1 MTARL
6 DYLVKSKN
14 RCVVMY
20 SCDGAGGNLSF
31 EIGPTAFCS
40 NITEFTGEFATK
52 GLTFTSAALSRVS
65 GSAGGNGGNI
75 ELTFRGSSTHYQAFQ
90 LPAGSIADI
99 SFERATI
106 PNFATGS
113 TGMAIITNNL
123 GGGQTA
129 SVMFEF
135 VTRHV

>member
-6 DYLVKSKN
+6 DYLVKSRN

-123 GGGQTA
+123 QAGQTA

>member
-6 DYLVKSKN
+6 DYLVKSRN

-20 SCDGAGGNLSF
+20 SCDGGGGNIQF
-31 EIGPTAFCS
+31 DIGPTAFCS

-52 GLTFTSAALSRVS
+52 GLTFSSASLSRVS

-75 ELTFRGSSTHYQAFQ
+75 ELTFRGTTSYQAFQ

-99 SFERATI
+99 SFERATV
-106 PNFATGS
+106 PNFSAGS
-113 TGMAIITNNL
+113 TGQALITNNL

>member
-6 DYLVKSKN
+6 DYLVKSRN
-14 RCVVMY
+14 RCVILY
-20 SCDGAGGNLSF
+20 SSDAGGGNIQF
-31 EIGPTAFCS
+31 DIGPTAFCS

-52 GLTFTSAALSRVS
+52 GLTFSSAALSRVS

-90 LPAGSIADI
+90 LPSGSIADI

-123 GGGQTA
+123 QAGQTA

>member
-6 DYLVKSKN
+6 DYLVKSRN

-20 SCDGAGGNLSF
+20 SCDGGGGNVQF
-31 EIGPTAFCS
+31 DIGPTAFCS

-52 GLTFTSAALSRVS
+52 GLTFSSASLSRVS
-65 GSAGGNGGNI
+65 GSAGGNSGSI
-75 ELTFRGSSTHYQAFQ
+75 ELAFRGSSHFQAFQ

-99 SFERATI
+99 SFERATV
-106 PNFATGS
+106 PNFSAGS
-113 TGMAIITNNL
+113 TGQALITNNL

-129 SVMFEF
+129 SVVFEF

>member
-6 DYLVKSKN
+6 DYLVKSRN
-14 RCVVMY
+14 RCVILY
-20 SCDGAGGNLSF
+20 SSNGGGGNIQF
-31 EIGPTAFCS
+31 DIGPTAFCS

-52 GLTFTSAALSRVS
+52 GLTFSSASLSRVS

-75 ELTFRGSSTHYQAFQ
+75 ELAFRGSSHFQAFQ

-99 SFERATI
+99 SFERATV
-106 PNFATGS
+106 PNFSAGS
-113 TGMAIITNNL
+113 TGQALITNNL
-123 GGGQTA
+123 SGGQTA

>member
-6 DYLVKSKN
+6 DYLVKSRN

-20 SCDGAGGNLSF
+20 SCDGGGGNIQF
-31 EIGPTAFCS
+31 DIGPTAFCS

-52 GLTFTSAALSRVS
+52 GLTFSSASLSRVS
-65 GSAGGNGGNI
+65 GSAGGNSGSI
-75 ELTFRGSSTHYQAFQ
+75 ELAFRGSSHFQSFQ

-99 SFERATI
+99 SFERATV
-106 PNFATGS
+106 PNFSAGS
-113 TGMAIITNNL
+113 TGQALITNNL